1 MLDAVMRIANEI
13 PRLAPSAAHLAG
25 VTPKSDEPSNCMT
38 SRKQPSILLSVLL
51 FDDSCRA

>member
-25 VTPKSDEPSNCMT
+25 VTPKSDEPSNCLT